1 MVAIGIATVNAER
14 EVAQAEA
21 PELEKVNWWSDPGLR
36 KLYFWAAVLC
46 VASATTG
53 YDGYTPQPPTL
64 REIEVLIPECSMMLN
79 TSQNL
84 DAWQA
89 YFHNPDGGK
98 LGLMNAIY
106 QIGSLCS
113 FPFV

>member
-14 EVAQAEA
+14 EVAAAEA

-53 YDGYTPQPPTL
+53 YDGFVFLPCFLQ
-64 REIEVLIPECSMMLN
+64 V
-79 TSQNL
+79 
-84 DAWQA
+84 
-89 YFHNPDGGK
+89 GK
-98 LGLMNAIY
+98 LT
-106 QIGSLCS
+106 
-113 FPFV
+113 